1 MGRRHLARGPVDDHL
16 PAVVQARGR
25 GQPTTA
31 GMPSCLARI
40 AVWLVGPPSS
50 VTKPRTCAGSSTAVS
65 AGARSSA
72 TSTDGSARTV
82 RRASAHREQG
92 DRAMPDVLE
101 IRNPL
106 AEIAADRAQCL
117 GESEKPLVHGP
128 SRRAAA
134 RHEGGDLLVE
144 LRILRHHRLGLEDV
158 LRGTARS
165 GATSPQKAGDV
176 GERGNGPF
184 GLQLRVLDRA
194 ARRRIR
200 WRRGEPDHGAGDR
213 PRTHPDSVQDLRH
226 HRLTSTLMVIGS
238 GTSGSRPSCGRA
250 APTRPEQR

>member
-1 MGRRHLARGPVDDHL
+1 M
-16 PAVVQARGR
+16 
-25 GQPTTA
+25 
-31 GMPSCLARI
+31 
-40 AVWLVGPPSS
+40 
-50 VTKPRTCAGSSTAVS
+50 
-65 AGARSSA
+65 
-72 TSTDGSARTV
+72 
-82 RRASAHREQG
+82 
-92 DRAMPDVLE
+92 
-101 IRNPL
+101 
-106 AEIAADRAQCL
+106 
-117 GESEKPLVHGP
+117 HGP

-134 RHEGGDLLVE
+134 RHKGGDLLVE

-165 GATSPQKAGDV
+165 GATSPQEAGDV

-200 WRRGEPDHGAGDR
+200 WRRREPDHGAGGR
-213 PRTHPDSVQDLRH
+213 PRTDPDSVQDLRH

-250 APTRPEQR
+250 APDST